1 MGRLFFYEEAVSI
14 QALLTQHG
22 LRPNKKL
29 GQHFLADQPLLER
42 ELAYAELRPTDT
54 VLELGPGL
62 GNLTA
67 LLAAQASKVVA
78 IERDR
83 QFAACL
89 GILQQQHP
97 HLEVLW
103 GDAAEVDLPP
113 FDKVVANLPYQVA
126 LPLIFKLL
134 ERRFER
140 AVLMVQ
146 RDLARRLTAKVG
158 ESGYGRLSIA
168 VGRRAE
174 VELLEEVPRQA
185 FYPPPE
191 VESALLRLTRTRP
204 KFSVPDEEFFRA
216 VLEAFFKNRQQP
228 LAQAAQAIRERELP
242 PPLLAKT
249 LARLPE
255 KLRRKPVCRITPTEF
270 GEITW
275 ALWKGR
281 SG

>member
-1 MGRLFFYEEAVSI
+1 MSI
-14 QALLTQHG
+14 QELLTRQG

-29 GQHFLADQPLLER
+29 GQHFLADQALLER
-42 ELAYAELRPTDT
+42 ELACAELRPGDV
-54 VLELGPGL
+54 VLEIGPGI

-67 LLAAQASKVVA
+67 LLAAQAGKVIA
-78 IERDR
+78 IERDP
-83 QFAACL
+83 QFRGCL
-89 GILQQQHP
+89 GALQQQYP
-97 HLEVLW
+97 GLEILW
-103 GDAAEVDLPP
+103 GDALEVDLPP
-113 FDKVVANLPYQVA
+113 FDKAVANLPYQVA

-146 RDLARRLTAKVG
+146 RDLARRLGAKVG

-191 VESALLRLTRTRP
+191 VESALVRIERTRP
-204 KFSVPDEEFFRA
+204 RFSVPDEEFFRV
-216 VLEAFFKNRQQP
+216 VLEAFFSHRQAT
-228 LAQAAQAIRERELP
+228 LAQAAQAIRDRELP

-255 KLRRKPVCRITPTEF
+255 KLRRKPVCRITPAEF

-281 SG
+281 